1 MAISNVSSS
10 SPTLPANS
18 GTPPLSPLSF
28 DGLDSMEKYLFGV
41 GKKATEKYRAEFEA
55 DGNKEMTVDQLK
67 EMLKKRFAGY
77 TLTDNEPKEPVKGK
91 NLLYIDDAN
100 MKKMASDADYRAKV
114 MGLMERE
121 YAGTSPMTFNLDVGS
136 YKSSTTGSVFSVSEN
151 NPSVDGVPYA
161 GMASSESVMEAGP
174 RDTPLPSDFLS
185 KTATLSSGRRGSAA
199 WLTDLVE
206 KRQAELK
213 EAQKKAAAE
222 DAQKKASEERAAR
235 NGVDIVV

>member
-18 GTPPLSPLSF
+18 GTPPLSSLSF
-28 DGLDSMEKYLFGV
+28 DGLDSMEKYLFSV
-41 GKKATEKYRAEFEA
+41 GNTATEKYRKEFEA
-55 DGNKEMTVDQLK
+55 DGKKEMTVDQLK

-77 TLTDNEPKEPVKGK
+77 TLTDSEPKEPVKGK
-91 NLLYIDDAN
+91 NLLYIDDTN
-100 MKKMASDADYRAKV
+100 MKKMATDADYRAKV

-121 YAGTSPMTFNLDVGS
+121 YAGTSSMTFNLEAGS
-136 YKSSTTGSVFSVSEN
+136 QKTFTTGSVFSVSET

-174 RDTPLPSDFLS
+174 SDSPLPPDFLS
-185 KTATLSSGRRGSAA
+185 KTATVSSNRHGSAA

-206 KRQAELK
+206 KRQAEFK
-213 EAQKKAAAE
+213 EAQKRAAAE
-222 DAQKKASEERAAR
+222 DAQKKASEERAGR